1 MSRTGPLSDALK
13 RCEADLQQIAAEA
26 LAAGDYATAR
36 IGMELA
42 EGIADQR
49 TRAGLDHATPS
60 GASPTPKP
68 RKPAKTAAAPKPRK
82 NKAKTTRPTS
92 GSKTYPKFARED
104 DKLIKIGWSKRT
116 REEYQHK
123 APRSAV
129 DTFIAHLR
137 KHTQAD
143 RIFKIDDLLP
153 VPDPGNEG
161 DLPAYQVYLVLAW
174 LRSTAA
180 ATKHGRDGYSVKPSS
195 LSEKSLAQ
203 AWNQLPSTS

>member
-1 MSRTGPLSDALK
+1 MPKPSPLSDALN

-26 LAAGDYATAR
+26 LATGDYATAR

-60 GASPTPKP
+60 GASPTPKL
-68 RKPAKTAAAPKPRK
+68 RKPAKTAAAAKPRK
-82 NKAKTTRPTS
+82 SKEKIVRSTS
-92 GSKTYPKFARED
+92 GGKAYPKFARED
-104 DKLIKIGWSKRT
+104 DKLVKIGWSKRT
-116 REEYQHK
+116 KTEYQHK

-137 KHTQAD
+137 QHTQAD

-153 VPDPGNEG
+153 VPDPANDG

-174 LRSTAA
+174 LRAYGS
-180 ATKHGRDGYSVKPSS
+180 ATKHGRDGYSVKPAA
-195 LSEKSLAQ
+195 LTEKSLAQ
-203 AWNQLPSTS
+203 AWKQLPSIS